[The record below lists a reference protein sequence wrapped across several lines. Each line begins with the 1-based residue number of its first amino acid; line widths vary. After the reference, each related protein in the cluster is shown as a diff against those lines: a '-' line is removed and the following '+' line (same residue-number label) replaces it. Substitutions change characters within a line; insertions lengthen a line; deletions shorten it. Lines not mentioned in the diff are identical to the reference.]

1 LRTPQQGQPGG
12 ARDRNRSRRSRE
24 PSGGQNRDLIFGRN
38 AVLESL
44 RAGRRKH
51 IRLLVA
57 DTVERDSRLDEIER
71 LARGRSAR
79 IEAVPRDRIESLAAF
94 GHQGVVLESS
104 AYPYETGAD
113 LKQLAALRSI
123 VLALDGLEDP
133 RNVGTLLR
141 TAEAVRTGLV
151 VIPTDRAVGIT
162 PAVVNASSGAVEHL
176 SVQRETNLV
185 RWLDSARDAGFWIVG
200 LGTGEGS
207 QSLFDTD
214 LAAPVVLVVGSEGR
228 GLRRL
233 VREKCDLLV
242 SLPMTGKIESL
253 NAAVA
258 GSIGLYE
265 IYRDSE
271 EASQ

>member
-1 LRTPQQGQPGG
+1 LRTPQQGRPGG
-12 ARDRNRSRRSRE
+12 ARDRSRARSGRE
-24 PSGGQNRDLIFGRN
+24 QSTGHNRDLLYGRN
-38 AVLESL
+38 AVRESL

-57 DTVERDSRLDEIER
+57 DGVERESRLDEIER
-71 LARGRSAR
+71 LARARSVR
-79 IEAVPRDRIESLAAF
+79 IESVPRDRIESLAAF

-104 AYPYETGAD
+104 AYPYENAAD
-113 LKQLAALRSI
+113 LKQLAARRSI

-133 RNVGTLLR
+133 RNVGSLLR
-141 TAEAVRTGLV
+141 TADAVGAALT
-151 VIPTDRAVGIT
+151 VIPTDRAVGVT

-176 SVQRETNLV
+176 RIQRETNLV
-185 RWLDSARDAGFWIVG
+185 RWLEAARDAGFWIAG
-200 LGTGEGS
+200 LDAGEGS

-214 LAAPVVLVVGSEGR
+214 VAAPVVLVVGSEGR

-233 VREKCDLLV
+233 VREKCDLVL

-258 GSIGLYE
+258 GSVALYE

-271 EASQ
+271 EASH

>member
-1 LRTPQQGQPGG
+1 MLY
-12 ARDRNRSRRSRE
+12 
-24 PSGGQNRDLIFGRN
+24 GRN
-38 AVLESL
+38 AVRESL

-57 DTVERDSRLDEIER
+57 DGVERESRLDEIER
-71 LARGRSAR
+71 LARARSVR
-79 IEAVPRDRIESLAAF
+79 IESVPRDRIESLAAF

-104 AYPYETGAD
+104 AYPYENAAD
-113 LKQLAALRSI
+113 LKHLAARKSI

-141 TAEAVRTGLV
+141 TADAVGAALT
-151 VIPTDRAVGIT
+151 VIPTDRAVGVT

-176 SVQRETNLV
+176 RIQRETNLV
-185 RWLDSARDAGFWIVG
+185 RWLDAARDAGFWIAG
-200 LGTGEGS
+200 LDAGEGS

-214 LAAPVVLVVGSEGR
+214 VAAPVVLVVGSEGR

-233 VREKCDLLV
+233 VKEKCDLVL

-258 GSIGLYE
+258 GSIALYE

-271 EASQ
+271 EASR